1 MSEWTCQLPI
11 YNGPPM
17 QRPLQKIKVLDLSR
31 ILAGPFAT
39 QLLADLGAEVIKVEP
54 PDGDPTRGWG
64 PPFED
69 GDPSHPFGGESAYFR
84 CANRGKT
91 SKVLDLHSKEGRQR
105 LAEMIKEADVLV
117 ENFLPDSAERLGL
130 NWAKFHATF
139 PRVILASIRGFAP
152 DVKAARRAGYDFILQ
167 AESGWMSIT
176 GEPGGR
182 PMKVGVALVDVLA
195 ALYCANGIQAALLH
209 RERTGE
215 ALHVMVPLME
225 AALAGLVNV
234 GSGTL
239 MTGRAPERHGNAHG
253 QIVPY
258 QTFPCA
264 DGEVAIGV
272 GSDKQFE
279 ILALWLGLPLEE
291 HPPWRLNRGR
301 VEDRERLV
309 GFIEAALTTHSVEE
323 IVRFCDQNTIPA
335 SHVRTV
341 DEVLF
346 RKAGDLHHL
355 IQPFLE
361 PETGRMVPTLASPVL
376 LNGERACA
384 KLPPPRWKA

>member
-1 MSEWTCQLPI
+1 MH
-11 YNGPPM
+11 
-17 QRPLQKIKVLDLSR
+17 RPLQKIKVLDLSR

-39 QLLADLGAEVIKVEP
+39 QLLADLGAEVLKVEP
-54 PDGDPTRGWG
+54 PEGDPTRGWG

-69 GDPSHPFGGESAYFR
+69 GDPGHPFGGESAYFR
-84 CANRGKT
+84 CANRGKA
-91 SKVLDLHSKEGRQR
+91 SSVLDLHSAEGRAR
-105 LAEMIKEADVLV
+105 LLELIKDADVLV

-130 NWAKFHATF
+130 TWAKLHKAH
-139 PRVILASIRGFAP
+139 PKLILASIRGFAP
-152 DVKAARRAGYDFILQ
+152 DVKASRRAGYDFIIQ

-215 ALHVMVPLME
+215 ALHVQVPLME

-234 GSGTL
+234 GSSAL
-239 MTGRAPERHGNAHG
+239 MTGRAPERYGNAHP

-258 QTFPCA
+258 QTFPCS

-272 GSDKQFE
+272 GGDKQFE
-279 ILALWLGLPLEE
+279 ILALWLALPLEE
-291 HPPWRLNRGR
+291 TPGWRRNRGR
-301 VEDRERLV
+301 VQDRERLV
-309 GFIEAALTTHSVEE
+309 ALIEERLSTRAAAD
-323 IVRFCDQNTIPA
+323 IVRFCDQNAIPA
-335 SHVRTV
+335 SRVRTV

-355 IQPFLE
+355 IQPLLD
-361 PETGRMVPTLASPVL
+361 PETGRMVPTLASPVM

-384 KLPPPRWKA
+384 KAPPPRWKK